1 MGCRSFSGRVS
12 GLTGRPSRKACQ
24 GVRPLVV
31 VAQEEGIKRGLQVDL
46 ADPLQHPDEER
57 VDRDQGT
64 GVRSFDVALTELGCH
79 PVGMRTPSPP
89 VFARS
94 PLSRPLKK
102 MGWIT
107 NHVSLPTDACIDG
120 SIGGLSTKA
129 NRGLAF

>member
-79 PVGMRTPSPP
+79 PVGMRTLHPRFS
-89 VFARS
+89 
-94 PLSRPLKK
+94 
-102 MGWIT
+102 
-107 NHVSLPTDACIDG
+107 HVLLYQDHLRKWA
-120 SIGGLSTKA
+120 GLRTMFLC
-129 NRGLAF
+129 RQTHV